1 METIGQLIAKARL
14 SKRWKQEKLASE
26 LGIKQSIISNIENDR
41 LSPKWDL
48 LVKIAQKLGVL
59 LISILPLSDIT
70 DNNIQNQSAEVISLL
85 QVYEEKEK
93 VLLEALLKAE
103 AKVMAVKDQYIQ
115 LLREKNDG

>member
-1 METIGQLIAKARL
+1 M
-14 SKRWKQEKLASE
+14 
-26 LGIKQSIISNIENDR
+26 
-41 LSPKWDL
+41 
-48 LVKIAQKLGVL
+48 KIAQKLGVL

-103 AKVMAVKDQYIQ
+103 AEVMAVKDQYIQ